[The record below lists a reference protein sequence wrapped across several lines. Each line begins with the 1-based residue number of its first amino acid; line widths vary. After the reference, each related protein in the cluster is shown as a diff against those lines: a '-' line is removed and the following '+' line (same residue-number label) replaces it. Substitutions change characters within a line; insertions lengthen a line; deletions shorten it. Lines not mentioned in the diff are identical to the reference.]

1 MTKANITIVK
11 RMASEQDAIIFKTKN
26 KGKLCTRKEF

>member
-11 RMASEQDAIIFKTKN
+11 RMVCEQNAIIYKTKN

>member
-1 MTKANITIVK
+1 MTKAIIIIVNQ
-11 RMASEQDAIIFKTKN
+11 MASERDAIIFKTKN